1 MKDPLA
7 MIKMVSFWM
16 KGKDY
21 TYYGGRISETNI
33 FAKKR

>member
-7 MIKMVSFWM
+7 MIKMFSFWM
-16 KGKDY
+16 KGKDCI
-21 TYYGGRISETNI
+21 YYGKIISKPNV